1 MRLILAGIALL
12 LSACAPAAQSIAPL
26 PATPSYG
33 LAGQSVFVQATSNAL
48 EQTRTALEAQIVAAT
63 ESAHQ
68 TQAVGELR
76 ATEFHFQETVSAAT
90 QTGRETALA
99 YSVTESA
106 ATASPRL
113 TQSAALIIATAQ
125 AREAASSEQSAA
137 AWWWL
142 RVIAF
147 IALVGIILWYVA
159 QVGSALARRADRYS
173 DPVNAVR
180 VVRVLQGVLIITRLP
195 SGTFQRE
202 LLPALP
208 APGGAIDD
216 EFDTD
221 EEAAEESESA
231 GAPMYERG
239 QRIGAYRREEQARI
253 YKQDEGAREFLLRFL
268 RIAIAINGR
277 DSNRIPGCRVF
288 NEAGYTYGADTHS
301 RALRLFGAQI
311 KTKRGPGGGIW
322 LVGRYGTLGELYTGV
337 GERRFIP
344 AVVIDGGQRSPA
356 PQPEMA
362 AVLH

>member
-1 MRLILAGIALL
+1 MLVVIALL
-12 LSACAPAAQSIAPL
+12 LSSCAPAGQSIAPL
-26 PATPSYG
+26 PTTPSYG

-63 ESAHQ
+63 ESAHE

-159 QVGSALARRADRYS
+159 QVGSALARRA
-173 DPVNAVR
+173 
-180 VVRVLQGVLIITRLP
+180 
-195 SGTFQRE
+195 
-202 LLPALP
+202 
-208 APGGAIDD
+208 
-216 EFDTD
+216 
-221 EEAAEESESA
+221 
-231 GAPMYERG
+231 
-239 QRIGAYRREEQARI
+239 
-253 YKQDEGAREFLLRFL
+253 
-268 RIAIAINGR
+268 
-277 DSNRIPGCRVF
+277 GC
-288 NEAGYTYGADTHS
+288 
-301 RALRLFGAQI
+301 L
-311 KTKRGPGGGIW
+311 
-322 LVGRYGTLGELYTGV
+322 
-337 GERRFIP
+337 
-344 AVVIDGGQRSPA
+344 
-356 PQPEMA
+356 
-362 AVLH
+362 